1 MTMNQKD
8 LQISCAVT
16 EGVRITVRSRY
27 LADQSLPAAGRYA
40 FMYEVRIRNEG
51 PQPVRLRSRHW
62 IITDSTGKVAEVRGE
77 GVIGQQPLLRP
88 GEHFD
93 YVSGAV
99 LETPRGGMR
108 GSYEMQR
115 PNGSAFQA
123 MIAPFVLAQPHSL
136 N

>member
-1 MTMNQKD
+1 
-8 LQISCAVT
+8 
-16 EGVRITVRSRY
+16 
-27 LADQSLPAAGRYA
+27 
-40 FMYEVRIRNEG
+40 MYEVRIRNEG

-62 IITDSTGKVAEVRGE
+62 IITDSAGKVAEVRGE